1 MLPFGHRLGT
11 LGAQMP
17 LLGRFGDSLKF
28 HVFLEGSRYS
38 LLLENGHKMDPRRF
52 NFLAPFWDP
61 FPEGTPLREKYSKSN
76 IFHQKIP

>member
-1 MLPFGHRLGT
+1 MLPLGHRLST

-38 LLLENGHKMDPRRF
+38 LLLENDSKMRVEE
-52 NFLAPFWDP
+52 NYILTLFWYL
-61 FPEGTPLREKYSKSN
+61 FPEGTPLHEKYPKSN